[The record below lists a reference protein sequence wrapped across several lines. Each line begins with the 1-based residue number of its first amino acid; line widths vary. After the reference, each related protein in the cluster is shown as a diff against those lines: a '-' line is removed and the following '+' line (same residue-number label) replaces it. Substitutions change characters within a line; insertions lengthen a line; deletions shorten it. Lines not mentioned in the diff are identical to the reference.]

1 MWLALLWLPSL
12 PLCAD
17 QLADAATASLASEL
31 NPAAK
36 VWIDIAMALLLTLPL
51 ALLAVVFVRLH
62 KLQEHES
69 HERQLL
75 LQELA
80 ENERHFRFIAENS
93 ADVIWIFDIAS
104 QQMSYISPSVTHLLG
119 YTPEEVTTKKV
130 FAFVTD
136 ESANRLE
143 EMLTQAIACWSAG
156 DTQISKRILRID
168 HLHKDGHLVHVEV
181 MTTLHA
187 NNEGKLV
194 SILGVTRD
202 LSERHAN
209 DEIMH
214 HLAFYDSLTGLPN
227 RRLLEDRM
235 NQTIAL
241 AQREN
246 NRFAILFV
254 DLDKFKP
261 INDTYGHAMG
271 DWLLKEVAERMEATL
286 RASDTVAR
294 IGGDEFVIVLPKVET
309 SQAAMRIATKIHEQ
323 LETPFETDTG
333 FQLQIACCIGVCL
346 YPLHGSSPKQLLK
359 HADQAMYQAKKSGGR
374 RSCLFVSPPE
384 DPVVHDET
392 NPDFSLHLTWRESYA
407 SGNEII
413 DHEHQQ
419 LFAQT
424 NALLRTLF
432 NEKPDPAL
440 LHEQLNRL
448 LQSVAS
454 HFASEEQILEE
465 LGYPDREAHRLK
477 HLGLLQKAA
486 LLRDS
491 TRRRELTPGE
501 LIDYVTR
508 EIILGHMLKEDRKF
522 FPLLSPRNDKTNLH
536 PRKA

>member
-1 MWLALLWLPSL
+1 
-12 PLCAD
+12 
-17 QLADAATASLASEL
+17 
-31 NPAAK
+31 
-36 VWIDIAMALLLTLPL
+36 MALLLTLPL

-119 YTPEEVTTKKV
+119 YTPEEVTTRK
-130 FAFVTD
+130 ALSLVTN

-143 EMLTQAIACWSAG
+143 EMLNLALSRWGAANNQTSQ
-156 DTQISKRILRID
+156 RILQID
-168 HLHKDGHLVHVEV
+168 HVHKDGHLVHVEV
-181 MTTLHA
+181 MATLHA

-209 DEIMH
+209 DEMMH

-261 INDTYGHAMG
+261 VNDTYGHAMG

-286 RASDTVAR
+286 RTSDTVAR
-294 IGGDEFVIVLPKVET
+294 IGGDEFVIMLPKVET
-309 SQAAMRIATKIHEQ
+309 SQAAMRIAAKIHEQ
-323 LETPFETDTG
+323 LEAPFETNTS

-359 HADQAMYQAKKSGGR
+359 HADHAMYQAKESGGKR
-374 RSCLFVSPPE
+374 TCLFVASVEESPSSDNPE
-384 DPVVHDET
+384 AGV
-392 NPDFSLHLTWRESYA
+392 SLHLFWRKSYN
-407 SGNEII
+407 SGNELI

-419 LFAQT
+419 LFAQI
-424 NALLRTLF
+424 NALLKTLLSA
-432 NEKPDPAL
+432 DPPSIKI
-440 LHEQLNRL
+440 EQQLTTL
-448 LQSVAS
+448 LQGTAS
-454 HFASEEQILEE
+454 HFASEERLLAEMHYPE
-465 LGYPDREAHRLK
+465 LKQHKMEHAC
-477 HLGLLQKAA
+477 LLQKARMLKDA
-486 LLRDS
+486 AAR
-491 TRRRELTPGE
+491 GE
-501 LIDYVTR
+501 LSVGEVIDYVAR
-508 EIILGHMLKEDRKF
+508 EVVQGHMLREDRKY
-522 FPLLSPRNDKTNLH
+522 FPLTMARSNDSP
-536 PRKA
+536 P